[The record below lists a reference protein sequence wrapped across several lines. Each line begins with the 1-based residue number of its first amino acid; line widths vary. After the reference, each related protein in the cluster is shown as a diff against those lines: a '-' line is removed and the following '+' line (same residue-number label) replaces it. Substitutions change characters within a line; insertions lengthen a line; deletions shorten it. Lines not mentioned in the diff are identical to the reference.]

1 MQEEKNERAE
11 PAEKS
16 KTTSGSQRQVLKM
29 GKLLV
34 LFPCC
39 MIREPPDK
47 HLCAYYYFIDFISP
61 RFVQSVFES
70 TCILW

>member
-1 MQEEKNERAE
+1 MQEEKNERPE

-39 MIREPPDK
+39 MIREPPDTAP
-47 HLCAYYYFIDFISP
+47 LCLLLLYRFYLPKVCPIS
-61 RFVQSVFES
+61 F
-70 TCILW
+70 